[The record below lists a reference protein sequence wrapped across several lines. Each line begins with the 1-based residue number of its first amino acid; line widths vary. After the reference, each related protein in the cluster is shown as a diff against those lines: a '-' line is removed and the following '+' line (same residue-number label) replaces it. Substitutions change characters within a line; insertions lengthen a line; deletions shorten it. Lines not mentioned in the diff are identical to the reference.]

1 MAPKKGSR
9 SSKTDHVLNLLSHPS
24 TPEPQQPAKQAANGK
39 APEETLPTSAPEGST
54 VPHHDAPPREERR
67 LTPPVLEVARAN
79 NEALEET
86 IRGALESALALD
98 ESEGAPAE
106 EPTPV
111 EEPAPVEES
120 APTEAPIPV
129 KESAPAE
136 EPAPVEAPVP
146 VKESAPAEEP
156 APVEAPVL
164 VEESTPTEASA
175 PIEEPAPAEE
185 PAPVKEPAPA
195 EEPISNKLPTPEEAA
210 LIKPEEILPDE
221 SRFVN
226 VMLPLVEEKLL
237 KYVRMFHL
245 CECPRCLADVKALAL
260 SHLPPKYVVLEGSTY
275 TPMMS
280 FYQAKFDSDVTAQVI
295 HACKQVMEAPRHGKI
310 PGLEQETY

>member
-1 MAPKKGSR
+1 MAPRKGSR

-24 TPEPQQPAKQAANGK
+24 TPEPQQPAKQAANEK
-39 APEETLPTSAPEGST
+39 APEETLPTSAPEGNT

-86 IRGALESALALD
+86 IREALESALALD

-106 EPTPV
+106 EPAAV

-120 APTEAPIPV
+120 APTEAPAPV
-129 KESAPAE
+129 EESAPSE
-136 EPAPVEAPVP
+136 EPAPVEEPAPTKAPAPIEEPVP
-146 VKESAPAEEP
+146 VKK
-156 APVEAPVL
+156 
-164 VEESTPTEASA
+164 
-175 PIEEPAPAEE
+175 PAPAEE

-280 FYQAKFDSDVTAQVI
+280 FYQAKFDSDITAQVI

-310 PGLEQETY
+310 PGLEQETH

>member
-1 MAPKKGSR
+1 MAPRKGSR

-24 TPEPQQPAKQAANGK
+24 TPEPQQPAKQAANEK
-39 APEETLPTSAPEGST
+39 APEETLPTSAPEGNT

-86 IRGALESALALD
+86 IREALESALALD

-106 EPTPV
+106 EPTAV

-136 EPAPVEAPVP
+136 EPAPVEAP
-146 VKESAPAEEP
+146 A
-156 APVEAPVL
+156 L
-164 VEESTPTEASA
+164 VEESTPAETPA
-175 PIEEPAPAEE
+175 PIAE

-260 SHLPPKYVVLEGSTY
+260 SNLPPKYVVLEGSTY

-310 PGLEQETY
+310 PGLEQETH

>member
-1 MAPKKGSR
+1 MAPRKGSR

-24 TPEPQQPAKQAANGK
+24 TPEPQQPAKQAANEK
-39 APEETLPTSAPEGST
+39 APEETLPTSAPEGNT
-54 VPHHDAPPREERR
+54 VPHHDTPPREERR

-86 IRGALESALALD
+86 IREALESALALD

-106 EPTPV
+106 EPTAV

-129 KESAPAE
+129 EESAPSE
-136 EPAPVEAPVP
+136 EPAPVEEPAPTEAPAPIEEPVP
-146 VKESAPAEEP
+146 VKK
-156 APVEAPVL
+156 
-164 VEESTPTEASA
+164 
-175 PIEEPAPAEE
+175 PAPAEE

-310 PGLEQETY
+310 PGLEKKTH

>member
-1 MAPKKGSR
+1 MAPRKGSR

-24 TPEPQQPAKQAANGK
+24 TPEPQQPAKQAANEK
-39 APEETLPTSAPEGST
+39 APEETLPTSAPEGNT

-86 IRGALESALALD
+86 IREALESALALD

-106 EPTPV
+106 EPTAV

-136 EPAPVEAPVP
+136 EPAPVEAP
-146 VKESAPAEEP
+146 A
-156 APVEAPVL
+156 L
-164 VEESTPTEASA
+164 VEESTPAETPA
-175 PIEEPAPAEE
+175 PIAE

-260 SHLPPKYVVLEGSTY
+260 SHLPSKYVVLEGSTY

-310 PGLEQETY
+310 PGLEKETH

>member
-1 MAPKKGSR
+1 MAPRKGSR
-9 SSKTDHVLNLLSHPS
+9 SSKTDHVLSLLSHPS
-24 TPEPQQPAKQAANGK
+24 TPEPQQPAKQAANEK
-39 APEETLPTSAPEGST
+39 APEETLPHQLPRETLSPITMRPRGKNAVSPHLYWKWPGPTMKPWKKPFGRLWKAPWRWMNPKVLLGRAHSCGRTCPCRRIRSHRSTDPRGRIGSCRRTRSRRSTGPCGRVDPYGST
-54 VPHHDAPPREERR
+54 GPHRR
-67 LTPPVLEVARAN
+67 ASSHRRT
-79 NEALEET
+79 
-86 IRGALESALALD
+86 
-98 ESEGAPAE
+98 
-106 EPTPV
+106 
-111 EEPAPVEES
+111 
-120 APTEAPIPV
+120 
-129 KESAPAE
+129 APAE
-136 EPAPVEAPVP
+136 EPAPA
-146 VKESAPAEEP
+146 
-156 APVEAPVL
+156 
-164 VEESTPTEASA
+164 
-175 PIEEPAPAEE
+175 
-185 PAPVKEPAPA
+185 KEPAPA

-260 SHLPPKYVVLEGSTY
+260 SHLPSKYVVLEGSTY

-310 PGLEQETY
+310 PGLEKETH

>member
-1 MAPKKGSR
+1 MAPRKGSR

-24 TPEPQQPAKQAANGK
+24 TPEPQQPAKQAANEK
-39 APEETLPTSAPEGST
+39 APEETLPTSAPEGNT
-54 VPHHDAPPREERR
+54 VPHHDMSPREERR

-86 IRGALESALALD
+86 IREALESALALD

-129 KESAPAE
+129 EESAPSE
-136 EPAPVEAPVP
+136 EPAPVE
-146 VKESAPAEEP
+146 EP
-156 APVEAPVL
+156 APTEAP
-164 VEESTPTEASA
+164 A
-175 PIEEPAPAEE
+175 PIEEPV
-185 PAPVKEPAPA
+185 PVEKPAPA

-260 SHLPPKYVVLEGSTY
+260 SRLPPKYVVLEGSTY

-280 FYQAKFDSDVTAQVI
+280 FYQAKFDSDITAQVI

-310 PGLEQETY
+310 PGLEQETH

>member
-1 MAPKKGSR
+1 MAPRKGSR

-24 TPEPQQPAKQAANGK
+24 TPEPQQPAKQAANEK
-39 APEETLPTSAPEGST
+39 APEETLPTSAPEGNT

-86 IRGALESALALD
+86 IREALESALALD

-106 EPTPV
+106 EPTAV

-120 APTEAPIPV
+120 APTETPIPV
-129 KESAPAE
+129 EESAPAE
-136 EPAPVEAPVP
+136 EPAPVE
-146 VKESAPAEEP
+146 EP
-156 APVEAPVL
+156 AL
-164 VEESTPTEASA
+164 VEESTPAETPA
-175 PIEEPAPAEE
+175 PIEEPAPVEE
-185 PAPVKEPAPA
+185 PAPAQEPAPA

-260 SHLPPKYVVLEGSTY
+260 SHLPSKYVVLEGSTY

-310 PGLEQETY
+310 PGLEKETH

>member
-111 EEPAPVEES
+111 EKPAPVEES

-129 KESAPAE
+129 E
-136 EPAPVEAPVP
+136 
-146 VKESAPAEEP
+146 ESAPAEEP

-164 VEESTPTEASA
+164 VEESTPTEAPA

-310 PGLEQETY
+310 PGLEQETH

>member
-1 MAPKKGSR
+1 MAPRKGSR

-24 TPEPQQPAKQAANGK
+24 TPEPQQPAKQAANEK
-39 APEETLPTSAPEGST
+39 APEETLPTSAPEGNT

-86 IRGALESALALD
+86 IREALESALALD

-136 EPAPVEAPVP
+136 EPAPVEAP
-146 VKESAPAEEP
+146 A
-156 APVEAPVL
+156 L
-164 VEESTPTEASA
+164 VEESTPAETPA
-175 PIEEPAPAEE
+175 PIAE

-310 PGLEQETY
+310 PGLEKETH

>member
-1 MAPKKGSR
+1 MAPRKGSR

-24 TPEPQQPAKQAANGK
+24 TPEPQQPAKQAANEK
-39 APEETLPTSAPEGST
+39 APEETLPTSASEGNT

-86 IRGALESALALD
+86 IREALESALALD

-120 APTEAPIPV
+120 A
-129 KESAPAE
+129 SAE
-136 EPAPVEAPVP
+136 EPAPVEAPTP
-146 VKESAPAEEP
+146 AEAPAPIEEP
-156 APVEAPVL
+156 V
-164 VEESTPTEASA
+164 

-185 PAPVKEPAPA
+185 PAPVKEPVPT

-260 SHLPPKYVVLEGSTY
+260 SHLPSKYVVLEGSTY

-310 PGLEQETY
+310 PGLEKETH

>member
-24 TPEPQQPAKQAANGK
+24 TPEPQQPAKQAANEK
-39 APEETLPTSAPEGST
+39 APEETLPTSAPEVST

-98 ESEGAPAE
+98 ESKGAPAE

-111 EEPAPVEES
+111 EEPAPVEGS

-136 EPAPVEAPVP
+136 EPAPVEAPV
-146 VKESAPAEEP
+146 
-156 APVEAPVL
+156 L
-164 VEESTPTEASA
+164 VEESTSTEAPA

-260 SHLPPKYVVLEGSTY
+260 SHLLPKYVVLEGSTY

-310 PGLEQETY
+310 PGLEQETH

>member
-1 MAPKKGSR
+1 MAPRKGSR

-24 TPEPQQPAKQAANGK
+24 TPEPQQPAKQAANEK
-39 APEETLPTSAPEGST
+39 APEEALPTSAPEGNT

-86 IRGALESALALD
+86 IREALESALALD

-106 EPTPV
+106 EPTAAEEPSPV
-111 EEPAPVEES
+111 EESVPTESSVPVEESAPAEESAPVEES
-120 APTEAPIPV
+120 APTEAP
-129 KESAPAE
+129 
-136 EPAPVEAPVP
+136 
-146 VKESAPAEEP
+146 
-156 APVEAPVL
+156 
-164 VEESTPTEASA
+164 A
-175 PIEEPAPAEE
+175 PIEEPVPVEKPAPAEE

-280 FYQAKFDSDVTAQVI
+280 FYQAKFDSDITAQVI

-310 PGLEQETY
+310 PGLEQETH

>member
-1 MAPKKGSR
+1 MAPRKGSR

-24 TPEPQQPAKQAANGK
+24 TPEPQQPAKQAANEK
-39 APEETLPTSAPEGST
+39 APEETLSTSASEGNT
-54 VPHHDAPPREERR
+54 VPHHDTPPREERR

-86 IRGALESALALD
+86 IREALESALTLD

-106 EPTPV
+106 EPTAV

-120 APTEAPIPV
+120 APTEAP
-129 KESAPAE
+129 
-136 EPAPVEAPVP
+136 
-146 VKESAPAEEP
+146 
-156 APVEAPVL
+156 
-164 VEESTPTEASA
+164 A
-175 PIEEPAPAEE
+175 PIEEPVPVEKPAPAEE

-210 LIKPEEILPDE
+210 LVKPEEILPDE

-310 PGLEQETY
+310 PGLEQETH

>member
-1 MAPKKGSR
+1 MAPRKGSR

-24 TPEPQQPAKQAANGK
+24 TPEPQQPAKQAANEK
-39 APEETLPTSAPEGST
+39 APEEALPTSAPEGNT

-86 IRGALESALALD
+86 IREALESALALD
-98 ESEGAPAE
+98 ESEDASTE
-106 EPTPV
+106 EPTAV

-129 KESAPAE
+129 EESAPAE
-136 EPAPVEAPVP
+136 EPAPTEAPALVE
-146 VKESAPAEEP
+146 ESTPAEAPAPIEEP
-156 APVEAPVL
+156 APVEK
-164 VEESTPTEASA
+164 
-175 PIEEPAPAEE
+175 PAPAEE
-185 PAPVKEPAPA
+185 PAPVKESAPA

-245 CECPRCLADVKALAL
+245 CKCPRCLADVKALAL

-280 FYQAKFDSDVTAQVI
+280 FYQAKFDSDITAQVI

-310 PGLEQETY
+310 PGLEKETH

>member
-1 MAPKKGSR
+1 MAPRKGSR

-24 TPEPQQPAKQAANGK
+24 TPEPQQPAKQAANEK
-39 APEETLPTSAPEGST
+39 APEETLPTSAPEGNT

-86 IRGALESALALD
+86 IREALESALALD
-98 ESEGAPAE
+98 ESEDASTE
-106 EPTPV
+106 EPTAV

-120 APTEAPIPV
+120 APTEAPAPV
-129 KESAPAE
+129 EESASAE
-136 EPAPVEAPVP
+136 EPALVEEPAPTEAPAPIEEPVP
-146 VKESAPAEEP
+146 VKK
-156 APVEAPVL
+156 
-164 VEESTPTEASA
+164 
-175 PIEEPAPAEE
+175 PAPAEE

-280 FYQAKFDSDVTAQVI
+280 FYQAKFDSDITAQVI

-310 PGLEQETY
+310 PGLEQETH

>member
-1 MAPKKGSR
+1 MAPRKGSR

-24 TPEPQQPAKQAANGK
+24 TPEPQQPAKQAANEK
-39 APEETLPTSAPEGST
+39 APEETLSTSSSEGNT

-86 IRGALESALALD
+86 IREALESALALD

-106 EPTPV
+106 EPTAV

-120 APTEAPIPV
+120 APTETPIPV
-129 KESAPAE
+129 EESASAE
-136 EPAPVEAPVP
+136 EPAPVEAP
-146 VKESAPAEEP
+146 A
-156 APVEAPVL
+156 L
-164 VEESTPTEASA
+164 VEESTPAETPA
-175 PIEEPAPAEE
+175 PIEEPAPAQ
-185 PAPVKEPAPA
+185 EPAPA

-310 PGLEQETY
+310 PGLEQETH

>member
-1 MAPKKGSR
+1 MAPRKGSR

-24 TPEPQQPAKQAANGK
+24 TPEPQQPAKQAANEK

-86 IRGALESALALD
+86 IREALESALALD

-111 EEPAPVEES
+111 EEPTAVEEPTPVEEPAPVEES
-120 APTEAPIPV
+120 APTETPIPV
-129 KESAPAE
+129 EESASAE
-136 EPAPVEAPVP
+136 EPAPVEEPAPT
-146 VKESAPAEEP
+146 EAPAPIEEP
-156 APVEAPVL
+156 APVEK
-164 VEESTPTEASA
+164 
-175 PIEEPAPAEE
+175 PAPAEE

-210 LIKPEEILPDE
+210 LIKPEETLPDE

-280 FYQAKFDSDVTAQVI
+280 FYQAKFDSDITAQVI

-310 PGLEQETY
+310 PGLEKETH

>member
-1 MAPKKGSR
+1 MAPRKGSR

-24 TPEPQQPAKQAANGK
+24 TPEPQQPAKQAANEK
-39 APEETLPTSAPEGST
+39 APEEALPTSAPEGNT

-86 IRGALESALALD
+86 IREALESALALD

-106 EPTPV
+106 EPTAAEEPSPVEESVPTESSVPVEESAPAEESAPV
-111 EEPAPVEES
+111 EEPAP
-120 APTEAPIPV
+120 TEAP
-129 KESAPAE
+129 
-136 EPAPVEAPVP
+136 
-146 VKESAPAEEP
+146 
-156 APVEAPVL
+156 
-164 VEESTPTEASA
+164 A
-175 PIEEPAPAEE
+175 PIEEPVPVEKPAPAEE

-310 PGLEQETY
+310 PGLEKETH

>member
-1 MAPKKGSR
+1 MAPRKGSR

-24 TPEPQQPAKQAANGK
+24 TPEPQQPAKQAANEK
-39 APEETLPTSAPEGST
+39 APEETLSTSASEGNT
-54 VPHHDAPPREERR
+54 VPHHDVPPREERR

-86 IRGALESALALD
+86 IREALESALALD

-129 KESAPAE
+129 EESAPSEEPVPVE
-136 EPAPVEAPVP
+136 EPAPTEAP
-146 VKESAPAEEP
+146 APIEEP
-156 APVEAPVL
+156 V
-164 VEESTPTEASA
+164 
-175 PIEEPAPAEE
+175 PIEEPAPAQ
-185 PAPVKEPAPA
+185 EPAPA

-210 LIKPEEILPDE
+210 LVKPEEILPDE

-280 FYQAKFDSDVTAQVI
+280 FYQAKFDSDITAQVI

-310 PGLEQETY
+310 PGLEQETH

>member
-1 MAPKKGSR
+1 MERKKAAL
-9 SSKTDHVLNLLSHPS
+9 HNLGCKVNAYE
-24 TPEPQQPAKQAANGK
+24 TEAMQQI
-39 APEETLPTSAPEGST
+39 
-54 VPHHDAPPREERR
+54 
-67 LTPPVLEVARAN
+67 
-79 NEALEET
+79 LEENGYE
-86 IRGALESALALD
+86 IVPFAPGADLYLINTCTVTNIADRKSRQMLHKARKMNPKAIVVAAGCYVQASAEELAAVEAASLDD
-98 ESEGAPAE
+98 ESPPSEPAAPID
-106 EPTPV
+106 EPAHV
-111 EEPAPVEES
+111 EEA
-120 APTEAPIPV
+120 
-129 KESAPAE
+129 
-136 EPAPVEAPVP
+136 
-146 VKESAPAEEP
+146 
-156 APVEAPVL
+156 
-164 VEESTPTEASA
+164 
-175 PIEEPAPAEE
+175 APAEE
-185 PAPVKEPAPA
+185 PAPVKEPVPT

-260 SHLPPKYVVLEGSTY
+260 SHLPSKYVVLEGSTY

-310 PGLEQETY
+310 PGLEKETH

>member
-1 MAPKKGSR
+1 MAPRKGSR

-24 TPEPQQPAKQAANGK
+24 TPEPQQPAKQAANEK
-39 APEETLPTSAPEGST
+39 APEETLPTSAPEGNT

-86 IRGALESALALD
+86 IREALESALALD

-136 EPAPVEAPVP
+136 EPAPVEAP
-146 VKESAPAEEP
+146 A
-156 APVEAPVL
+156 L
-164 VEESTPTEASA
+164 VEESTPAETPA
-175 PIEEPAPAEE
+175 PIAE

-260 SHLPPKYVVLEGSTY
+260 SHLPSKYVVLEGSTY

-310 PGLEQETY
+310 PGLEKETH

>member
-1 MAPKKGSR
+1 MAPRKGSR

-24 TPEPQQPAKQAANGK
+24 TPEPQQPAKQAANEK
-39 APEETLPTSAPEGST
+39 APEETLSTSSSEGNT

-86 IRGALESALALD
+86 IREALESALALD

-106 EPTPV
+106 EPTAV

-136 EPAPVEAPVP
+136 EPAPVEAP
-146 VKESAPAEEP
+146 A
-156 APVEAPVL
+156 L
-164 VEESTPTEASA
+164 VEESTPAEAPA
-175 PIEEPAPAEE
+175 PIEEPVPIEESVPAEE
-185 PAPVKEPAPA
+185 PAPVKEPVPT

-280 FYQAKFDSDVTAQVI
+280 FYQAKFDSDITAQVI

-310 PGLEQETY
+310 PGLEEETH

>member
-1 MAPKKGSR
+1 MAPRKGSR

-24 TPEPQQPAKQAANGK
+24 TPEPQQPAKQAANEK
-39 APEETLPTSAPEGST
+39 APEETLPTSAPEGNT

-86 IRGALESALALD
+86 IREALESALALD

-106 EPTPV
+106 EPTAV

-120 APTEAPIPV
+120 APTEAPAPV
-129 KESAPAE
+129 EESASAE
-136 EPAPVEAPVP
+136 EPALV
-146 VKESAPAEEP
+146 EEP
-156 APVEAPVL
+156 APTEAP
-164 VEESTPTEASA
+164 A
-175 PIEEPAPAEE
+175 PIEEPVPIEE
-185 PAPVKEPAPA
+185 SVPA

-280 FYQAKFDSDVTAQVI
+280 FYQAKFDSDITAQVI

-310 PGLEQETY
+310 PGLEQETH

>member
-1 MAPKKGSR
+1 MAPRKGSR

-24 TPEPQQPAKQAANGK
+24 TPEPQQPAKQAANEK
-39 APEETLPTSAPEGST
+39 APEETLPTSASEGNT
-54 VPHHDAPPREERR
+54 APHHDAPPREERR

-86 IRGALESALALD
+86 IREALESALALD

-106 EPTPV
+106 EPTAV

-120 APTEAPIPV
+120 APTETPIPV
-129 KESAPAE
+129 EESASAE
-136 EPAPVEAPVP
+136 EPAPVEAPALVE
-146 VKESAPAEEP
+146 ESTPAETPAPIEEP
-156 APVEAPVL
+156 APVEAP
-164 VEESTPTEASA
+164 
-175 PIEEPAPAEE
+175 APAQ
-185 PAPVKEPAPA
+185 EPAPA

-260 SHLPPKYVVLEGSTY
+260 SHLPPKYVVLEESTY

-310 PGLEQETY
+310 PGLEKETH

>member
-1 MAPKKGSR
+1 MAPRKGSR

-24 TPEPQQPAKQAANGK
+24 TPEPQQPAKQAANEK
-39 APEETLPTSAPEGST
+39 APEETLPTLASEGNT

-86 IRGALESALALD
+86 IREALESALALD

-106 EPTPV
+106 EPTAV

-120 APTEAPIPV
+120 APTETPIPV
-129 KESAPAE
+129 EESASAE
-136 EPAPVEAPVP
+136 EPAPVEAP
-146 VKESAPAEEP
+146 AP
-156 APVEAPVL
+156 
-164 VEESTPTEASA
+164 T
-175 PIEEPAPAEE
+175 
-185 PAPVKEPAPA
+185 
-195 EEPISNKLPTPEEAA
+195 EEPISNKLPTPEEAS

-260 SHLPPKYVVLEGSTY
+260 SNLPPKYVVLEGSTY

-310 PGLEQETY
+310 PGLEQETH

>member
-1 MAPKKGSR
+1 MAPRKGSR

-24 TPEPQQPAKQAANGK
+24 TPEPQQPAKQAANEK
-39 APEETLPTSAPEGST
+39 APEETLPTSAPEGNT

-86 IRGALESALALD
+86 IREALESALALD

-106 EPTPV
+106 EPTAV

-120 APTEAPIPV
+120 APTETPIPV
-129 KESAPAE
+129 EESASAE
-136 EPAPVEAPVP
+136 EPAPVE
-146 VKESAPAEEP
+146 EP
-156 APVEAPVL
+156 AL
-164 VEESTPTEASA
+164 VEESTPAETPA
-175 PIEEPAPAEE
+175 PIEEPAPVEE
-185 PAPVKEPAPA
+185 PAPAQEPAPA

-260 SHLPPKYVVLEGSTY
+260 SHLPSKYVVLEGSTY

-310 PGLEQETY
+310 PGLEKETH

>member
-1 MAPKKGSR
+1 MAPRKGSR

-24 TPEPQQPAKQAANGK
+24 TPEPQQPAKQAANEK
-39 APEETLPTSAPEGST
+39 APEETLPTSAPEGNT

-86 IRGALESALALD
+86 IREALESALALD

-106 EPTPV
+106 EPTAV

-120 APTEAPIPV
+120 APTETPIPV
-129 KESAPAE
+129 EESASAE
-136 EPAPVEAPVP
+136 EPAPVEAP
-146 VKESAPAEEP
+146 A
-156 APVEAPVL
+156 L
-164 VEESTPTEASA
+164 VEESTPAEAPA
-175 PIEEPAPAEE
+175 PIEEPVPIEESVPAEE
-185 PAPVKEPAPA
+185 PAPVKEPVPT

-260 SHLPPKYVVLEGSTY
+260 SHLPSKYVVLEGSTY

-310 PGLEQETY
+310 PGLEKETH

>member
-24 TPEPQQPAKQAANGK
+24 TPEPQQPAKQAANEK

-98 ESEGAPAE
+98 ESKGAPAE
-106 EPTPV
+106 EPT
-111 EEPAPVEES
+111 
-120 APTEAPIPV
+120 
-129 KESAPAE
+129 
-136 EPAPVEAPVP
+136 P

-164 VEESTPTEASA
+164 VEESTSTEAPA

-260 SHLPPKYVVLEGSTY
+260 SHLLPKYVVLEGSTY

-310 PGLEQETY
+310 PGLEQETH

>member
-1 MAPKKGSR
+1 MAPRKGSR

-24 TPEPQQPAKQAANGK
+24 TPEPQQPAKQAANEK
-39 APEETLPTSAPEGST
+39 APEETLPTLASEGNT

-86 IRGALESALALD
+86 IREALESALALD

-106 EPTPV
+106 EPTAV

-120 APTEAPIPV
+120 VSTEAPIPV
-129 KESAPAE
+129 EESASAE
-136 EPAPVEAPVP
+136 EPAPVEAP
-146 VKESAPAEEP
+146 A
-156 APVEAPVL
+156 L
-164 VEESTPTEASA
+164 VEESTPAEAPA
-175 PIEEPAPAEE
+175 PIEEPVPIEESVPAEE
-185 PAPVKEPAPA
+185 PAPVKEPVPT
-195 EEPISNKLPTPEEAA
+195 EEPISNKLPTPEEAS

-260 SHLPPKYVVLEGSTY
+260 SNLPPKYVVLEGSTY

-310 PGLEQETY
+310 PGLEQETH

>member
-1 MAPKKGSR
+1 MAPRKGSR

-24 TPEPQQPAKQAANGK
+24 TPEPQQPAKQAANEK
-39 APEETLPTSAPEGST
+39 APEETLSTSASEGNT

-86 IRGALESALALD
+86 IREALESALALD

-106 EPTPV
+106 EPTAV

-120 APTEAPIPV
+120 APTETPIPV
-129 KESAPAE
+129 EESAPSEEPVPVE
-136 EPAPVEAPVP
+136 EPAPVEAP
-146 VKESAPAEEP
+146 A
-156 APVEAPVL
+156 L
-164 VEESTPTEASA
+164 VEESTPAETPA
-175 PIEEPAPAEE
+175 PIAE

-310 PGLEQETY
+310 PGLEKETH

>member
-1 MAPKKGSR
+1 MAPRKGSR

-24 TPEPQQPAKQAANGK
+24 TPEPQQPAKQAANEK
-39 APEETLPTSAPEGST
+39 APEETLPTSAPEGNT

-86 IRGALESALALD
+86 IREALESALALD
-98 ESEGAPAE
+98 ESEDASTE
-106 EPTPV
+106 EPTAV

-120 APTEAPIPV
+120 VPTEAPIPV

-136 EPAPVEAPVP
+136 EPAPVEAP
-146 VKESAPAEEP
+146 
-156 APVEAPVL
+156 
-164 VEESTPTEASA
+164 A
-175 PIEEPAPAEE
+175 PIEEPVPIEESVPAEE
-185 PAPVKEPAPA
+185 PAPVKEPTPA

-260 SHLPPKYVVLEGSTY
+260 SNLPPKYVVLEGSTY

-310 PGLEQETY
+310 PGLEKETH

>member
-1 MAPKKGSR
+1 M
-9 SSKTDHVLNLLSHPS
+9 
-24 TPEPQQPAKQAANGK
+24 E
-39 APEETLPTSAPEGST
+39 
-54 VPHHDAPPREERR
+54 
-67 LTPPVLEVARAN
+67 
-79 NEALEET
+79 
-86 IRGALESALALD
+86 ESASA
-98 ESEGAPAE
+98 
-106 EPTPV
+106 
-111 EEPAPVEES
+111 EEPAPVEE
-120 APTEAPIPV
+120 P
-129 KESAPAE
+129 
-136 EPAPVEAPVP
+136 
-146 VKESAPAEEP
+146 
-156 APVEAPVL
+156 
-164 VEESTPTEASA
+164 A

-280 FYQAKFDSDVTAQVI
+280 FYQAKFDSDITAQVI

-310 PGLEQETY
+310 PGLEQETH

>member
-1 MAPKKGSR
+1 MAPRKGSR

-24 TPEPQQPAKQAANGK
+24 TPEPQQPVKQAANEK
-39 APEETLPTSAPEGST
+39 APEETLSISVPEGST

-86 IRGALESALALD
+86 IREALESALALD
-98 ESEGAPAE
+98 ESEGAPTE
-106 EPTPV
+106 EPTAV
-111 EEPAPVEES
+111 EEPAPVEKTAPVEES
-120 APTEAPIPV
+120 APTEAPIPME
-129 KESAPAE
+129 ESAPSE
-136 EPAPVEAPVP
+136 EPAPVEAPALVE
-146 VKESAPAEEP
+146 ESTPAEAPALIEEP
-156 APVEAPVL
+156 APVE
-164 VEESTPTEASA
+164 ES
-175 PIEEPAPAEE
+175 IPAEE

-260 SHLPPKYVVLEGSTY
+260 SHLPSKYVVLEGSTY

-310 PGLEQETY
+310 PGLEQETH

>member
-98 ESEGAPAE
+98 ESKGAPAE

-111 EEPAPVEES
+111 EEPAPVEGS

-136 EPAPVEAPVP
+136 EPAPVEAPV
-146 VKESAPAEEP
+146 
-156 APVEAPVL
+156 L
-164 VEESTPTEASA
+164 VEESTSTEAPA

-310 PGLEQETY
+310 PGLEQETH

>member
-1 MAPKKGSR
+1 MAPRKGSR

-24 TPEPQQPAKQAANGK
+24 TPEPQQPAKQAANEK
-39 APEETLPTSAPEGST
+39 APEETLPTSAPEGSAA
-54 VPHHDAPPREERR
+54 PHHDAPPREERR

-98 ESEGAPAE
+98 ESEGASAE
-106 EPTPV
+106 EPTPA

-156 APVEAPVL
+156 AP
-164 VEESTPTEASA
+164 
-175 PIEEPAPAEE
+175 IEEPAPAEE
-185 PAPVKEPAPA
+185 PAPVKEPASA
-195 EEPISNKLPTPEEAA
+195 EEPISNKFPTPEEAA

-310 PGLEQETY
+310 PGLEQETH

>member
-1 MAPKKGSR
+1 M
-9 SSKTDHVLNLLSHPS
+9 
-24 TPEPQQPAKQAANGK
+24 
-39 APEETLPTSAPEGST
+39 
-54 VPHHDAPPREERR
+54 
-67 LTPPVLEVARAN
+67 
-79 NEALEET
+79 
-86 IRGALESALALD
+86 
-98 ESEGAPAE
+98 
-106 EPTPV
+106 
-111 EEPAPVEES
+111 
-120 APTEAPIPV
+120 
-129 KESAPAE
+129 
-136 EPAPVEAPVP
+136 
-146 VKESAPAEEP
+146 
-156 APVEAPVL
+156 
-164 VEESTPTEASA
+164 
-175 PIEEPAPAEE
+175 
-185 PAPVKEPAPA
+185 KEPAPA

-210 LIKPEEILPDE
+210 LIKPEEILPDG

-310 PGLEQETY
+310 PGLEQETH